1 MNLSNSPKDLMSI
14 TILFGGVNRE
24 RLVAV
29 ASAQAVVRALPEADL
44 WYWAANGQVY
54 AAARDTLLNHE
65 RPFEIDLP
73 IEGEAIGDID
83 EAISLAAREERT
95 LLLSLH
101 GGMAENGE
109 LQALCEAKGVAFTGS
124 GAAASRVAFDK
135 PAAKAAVA
143 AAGVLSPQGVA
154 LADAPEALARYGRL
168 VAKPAADGSSYGLI
182 FVDGPEDLERL
193 ATAARAE
200 AYVIEP
206 FVVGRESTCGV
217 LERADGSL
225 LALPPVEILPAEGVF
240 DYAAK
245 YLSAGTRELC
255 PSTFSAETVKALQ
268 ALALKAHVAVG
279 AAGYSRSDFIITDN
293 GPVFLEINTLPGMTA
308 SSLYPKSLAAEG
320 LAFDAFLRGQVSL
333 AVARAEKAAAA

>member
-1 MNLSNSPKDLMSI
+1 MSI

-29 ASAQAVVRALPEADL
+29 ASAQAVARALPEADL
-44 WYWAANGQVY
+44 WYWAPNGQVHP
-54 AAARDTLLNHE
+54 ATRDTLLSHE

-73 IEGEAIGDID
+73 IEGETVGDI
-83 EAISLAAREERT
+83 AAAVSLAAREGRT

-109 LQALCEAKGVAFTGS
+109 LQELCEAKGVAFTGS

-135 PAAKAAVA
+135 PAAKAVA
-143 AAGVLSPQGVA
+143 AEAGVPSPLGVA
-154 LADAPEALARYGRL
+154 LADALAALAQYGRL

-193 ATAARAE
+193 AAAAASE

-206 FVVGRESTCGV
+206 FVAGQESTCGV

-225 LALPPVEILPAEGVF
+225 IALPPVEILPAEGVF

-255 PSTFSAETVKALQ
+255 PSTFPPETVAALQ
-268 ALALKAHVAVG
+268 ALALKAHKAVG
-279 AAGYSRSDFIITDN
+279 AAGYSRSDFIVTDR
-293 GPVFLEINTLPGMTA
+293 GPIFLEINTLPGMTA
-308 SSLYPKSLAAEG
+308 SSLYPKSLKAEG
-320 LAFDAFLRGQVSL
+320 IAFDDFLRGQVAL
-333 AVARAEKAAAA
+333 AEARARKAVVA